1 MDSPISDFLKV
12 DYGNIARVI
21 MGIISLAIGA
31 YVFSRKT
38 NLEEY
43 TSRNLIHIDQTK
55 SLLQQIEFLSE
66 ELTKARDQLTEIHRQ
81 NVELMEKLRQANKRI
96 QDLELFIAVNFKI
109 DRENCPDDIFR
120 CLKRTE

>member
-12 DYGNIARVI
+12 DYGNIASVI

-31 YVFSRKT
+31 YVFNRKT

-109 DRENCPDDIFR
+109 DREN
-120 CLKRTE
+120 